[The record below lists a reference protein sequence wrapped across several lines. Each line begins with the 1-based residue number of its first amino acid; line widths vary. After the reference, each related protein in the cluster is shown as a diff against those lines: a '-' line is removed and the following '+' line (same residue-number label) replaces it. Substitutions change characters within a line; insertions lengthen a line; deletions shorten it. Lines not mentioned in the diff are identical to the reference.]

1 MSYFTG
7 KDMFLLPD
15 GSTYHLGVKKGD
27 IFPRII
33 TVGCYTRAKVL
44 SELLDKDKPIRA
56 ITSSRDFHIY
66 SGYFNGVG
74 ISIIGI
80 GMGSPLMDFM
90 VREATFVQQGPM
102 AIIRFGTCGIFHKD
116 ALPGTLMTCG
126 KGSMYVYVNYNH
138 FCGSLDSRQDTS
150 SPYLVTKSIPTSS
163 KLNELLVNE
172 IQKERLK
179 NVDGLN
185 ACGETFYSCQARK
198 DQEFYDENEGL
209 MKTLMDAKID
219 SMDMETHQ
227 LFFLS
232 KIRKD
237 PCYVAAAL
245 IGIVNRVNLDI
256 TTNISADEMHEIV
269 AKGGRCCLEA
279 LSKFQL

>member
-27 IFPRII
+27 IFPRIV

-44 SELLDKDKPIRA
+44 LELLDKDKPIRS
-56 ITSSRDFHIY
+56 ITSSRNFHIY

-74 ISIIGI
+74 ISIIAI

-90 VREATFVQQGPM
+90 VREATFVQRGPM

-138 FCGSLDSRQDTS
+138 FCGSLDTKQESS
-150 SPYLVTKSIPTSS
+150 SPYLLTKSIPTTTE
-163 KLNELLVNE
+163 LNDLLVSE
-172 IQKERLK
+172 IRKENLR

-185 ACGETFYSCQARK
+185 ASGETFYSCQARK
-198 DQEFYDENEGL
+198 DPEFHDENEGL
-209 MKTLMDAKID
+209 MKTLIEAKID

-237 PCYVAAAL
+237 PCYVAAVL
-245 IGIVNRVNLDI
+245 IGIVNRVNPEI
-256 TTNISADEMHEIV
+256 TQNISEEEMHDIV
-269 AKGGRCCLEA
+269 VKGGRCCLEA
-279 LSKFQL
+279 LSKFKL